1 MNESELKLLNTCL
14 ELFSQGN
21 ISKQTIIQ
29 HINCIVDKKEVD
41 TIIKLNNE
49 KYVSIS

>member
-14 ELFSQGN
+14 ELFSQGS
-21 ISKQTIIQ
+21 ISKQTMIQ
-29 HINCIVDKKEVD
+29 HIECIIDTKKVD
-41 TIIKLNNE
+41 TTIKLNNE